1 MQVTKAEHHRVVRDA
16 LTKLNSA
23 TAKVGGGRDEQL
35 DALKQRITWTTYESV
50 LLSMPLLCFIVT
62 PQRFDT
68 TYRSKQPYT
77 QNGRPSQAQVSYSP
91 ELSSVLIYVPPML
104 SEDSALQAHQ
114 FAALPLQGEIVHQCV
129 VKLPLETIVR
139 DCSNPV
145 AVDKF
150 KRLVE
155 ELADEYPAQDMEICG
170 GRISSLKRSFL
181 PEKWGKRSSLLIVM
195 TATEHLHLMSAD
207 CLSLRVNAHT
217 LHLQLTGNGGL
228 SQ

>member
-23 TAKVGGGRDEQL
+23 TVKVGGGRDEQL

-68 TYRSKQPYT
+68 SYRSKQPYT

-91 ELSSVLIYVPPML
+91 ELSSVLIYVPLML
-104 SEDSALQAHQ
+104 SDDSALQAHQ

-129 VKLPLETIVR
+129 VKLPLEAIVR

-155 ELADEYPAQDMEICG
+155 ELADEYPAQDMEIEIYLDAAKEHIEVQ
-170 GRISSLKRSFL
+170 GRVYITLLTASSCTDLEPAAVFVCLLCIHNFDLKVFDKL
-181 PEKWGKRSSLLIVM
+181 
-195 TATEHLHLMSAD
+195 
-207 CLSLRVNAHT
+207 
-217 LHLQLTGNGGL
+217 
-228 SQ
+228 